1 MDNKKSE
8 RNKIGAGIYLIDE
21 INVTSQCADALQLCL
36 KVKISFLFLHIDFQ
50 KMWTII
56 INDKMIYTEV
66 LNS

>member
-8 RNKIGAGIYLIDE
+8 RNKIGACIYLIDE

-36 KVKISFLFLHIDFQ
+36 EVKISFLFLHIDFQ
-50 KMWTII
+50 KMWNI
-56 INDKMIYTEV
+56 INDKIIFTEV